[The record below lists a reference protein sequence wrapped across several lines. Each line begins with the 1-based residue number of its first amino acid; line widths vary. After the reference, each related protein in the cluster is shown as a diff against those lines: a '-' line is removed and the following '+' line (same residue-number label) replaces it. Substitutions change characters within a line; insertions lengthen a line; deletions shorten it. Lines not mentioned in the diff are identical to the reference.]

1 MPISPHLLRKLQE
14 ALGAEAADD
23 LVRLMD
29 GMDANRGDIR
39 ELRHEMQLGFAR
51 IEARFDH
58 LEEMWAERF
67 ENSEARWTERSAS
80 SDTKWTARF
89 ESLEIAW
96 AERFDKGQARM
107 EAMFEKGLREQTRF
121 FFLAW
126 GVLLAAIIGIYAR

>member
-1 MPISPHLLRKLQE
+1 
-14 ALGAEAADD
+14 
-23 LVRLMD
+23 
-29 GMDANRGDIR
+29 
-39 ELRHEMQLGFAR
+39 
-51 IEARFDH
+51 
-58 LEEMWAERF
+58 MWAQRF

-126 GVLLAAIIGIYAR
+126 GYCSRRSSGSTAVRHSSPPAAGPSRVA